1 MLVDKIP
8 PITFLVKFF
17 RGFSLEVFTEKLT
30 NACPKPNLNQFSRQ
44 VWYWVYERVDLE
56 NAVVLSC
63 SSQFLPGG
71 QSDAVLL
78 TGS

>member
-30 NACPKPNLNQFSRQ
+30 NACPKPNLNQFSHQ

-63 SSQFLPGG
+63 SSQFLTGG